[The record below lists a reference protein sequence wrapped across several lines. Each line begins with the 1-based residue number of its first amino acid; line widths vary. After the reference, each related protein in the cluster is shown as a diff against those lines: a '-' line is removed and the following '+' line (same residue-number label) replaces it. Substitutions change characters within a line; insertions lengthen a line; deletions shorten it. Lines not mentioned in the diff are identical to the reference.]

1 MSRIASILLPMPLP
15 EAFDYA
21 EPEGMELNVGDQVAA
36 PLGPRLIHGVV
47 TPPLKKVTLVATS
60 EAQLTEMVK
69 GVQAG
74 VPAGHTLNETVR
86 RAFPHTK
93 LTLIVGGYDVIPP
106 P

>member
-1 MSRIASILLPMPLP
+1 MSRVRSTDAAVRSVSSSAETAARAALLTHYFYTSD
-15 EAFDYA
+15 E
-21 EPEGMELNVGDQVAA
+21 
-36 PLGPRLIHGVV
+36 LIHGVV